1 MNTFTWAAGGVLVVV
16 LALWSADHASQVKD
30 AALASVDAI
39 TTERD
44 RLVDHNRELS
54 GALANQ
60 AALQGQLTQISRVT
74 QQLNVDL
81 GKQSGLINRNFEEQK
96 RNDKQIADYLGG
108 AVPAGLGLRYARPQ
122 TTDPLA
128 YRAGAAS
135 MLPGPVP
142 ATGAPGTAS
151 Q

>member
-1 MNTFTWAAGGVLVVV
+1 MNTFAWAAGGCVVV
-16 LALWSADHASQVKD
+16 ILALWSADHSRQTKN
-30 AALASVDAI
+30 AALTSVETLTI
-39 TTERD
+39 ERD
-44 RLVDHNRELS
+44 RLADHNRELS

-60 AALQGQLTQISRVT
+60 ATLQGQLTEISRVT
-74 QQLNVDL
+74 QQLNLDL

>member
-16 LALWSADHASQVKD
+16 LALWSADHSSQVKD
-30 AALASVDAI
+30 AALASVDTL

-44 RLVDHNRELS
+44 QLKDHNRELS
-54 GALANQ
+54 AAMANQ
-60 AALQGQLTQISRVT
+60 AALQGQLTAISRIT
-74 QQLNVDL
+74 QQLNIDL

-151 Q
+151 K